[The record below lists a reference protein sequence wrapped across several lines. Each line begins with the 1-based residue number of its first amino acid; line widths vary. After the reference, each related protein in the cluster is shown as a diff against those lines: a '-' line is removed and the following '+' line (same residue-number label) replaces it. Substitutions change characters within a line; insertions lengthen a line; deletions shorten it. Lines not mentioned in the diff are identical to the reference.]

1 MSADIRKILG
11 SLDARI
17 AHLNGLGNRKLL
29 RRKQEATE
37 IGG

>member
-1 MSADIRKILG
+1 MSADIRNILG
-11 SLDARI
+11 SLGGRI

-37 IGG
+37 IGS